1 MHRHLEAV
9 GGVEYDEA
17 ELAFAETV
25 QQSFE
30 NPPDLDQAW
39 LIQPNEFRQT
49 YASADTGD
57 ITWLVPSA
65 NLSTATWVPGTTA
78 HSWQAIAAG
87 GTSIGAK
94 GMMVAAKTL
103 ALTAIDLFRNQ
114 GVIAKARSE
123 FDERRGPDFAYEA
136 LLGDRDPPLDYRL
149 PGARR

>member
-1 MHRHLEAV
+1 MWQ
-9 GGVEYDEA
+9 A
-17 ELAFAETV
+17 ELAFAKTL
-25 QQSFE
+25 QQSFS
-30 NPPDLDQAW
+30 NPPDLEQTW
-39 LIQPNEFRQT
+39 RIQPDEFRQT

-65 NLSTATWVPGTTA
+65 NLSTATWVPGTSA

-103 ALTAIDLFRNQ
+103 ALATVDLFTNPDT
-114 GVIAKARSE
+114 IAKARSE
-123 FDERRGPDFAYEA
+123 FDERRGPDFVYEA

-149 PGARR
+149 PTKAR